1 MSEIYYADDLIT
13 LYLGDALEVD
23 EWQAGDVLVT
33 DPPYGLQGRLGINGA
48 RKLAGGIP
56 VHDRQDW
63 DDDLTVR
70 DEVLALWGDRPYA
83 VFGSPRRLADA
94 PAYRETPL
102 VWDKGN
108 VVAMGDT
115 AFPWR
120 PTYELIYVAGDGWA
134 GYRGEAILR
143 VRHDQRDAR
152 DLGHP
157 TPKPI
162 ALMTAIVEKAPP
174 GVIVDPFAGTGATLI
189 AARNAG
195 RRSIG
200 VERDPDYCAAAV
212 RRIAGA
218 PVHLW

>member
-33 DPPYGLQGRLGINGA
+33 DPPYGLDSHLGIGG
-48 RKLAGGIP
+48 LTAGGERI
-56 VHDRQDW
+56 HAAQGW
-63 DDDLTVR
+63 DADLSVR
-70 DEVLALWGDRPYA
+70 DAVLERWGSRPYA
-83 VFGSPRRLADA
+83 VFGSPRRLDAA

-115 AFPWR
+115 GFPWR